1 MKTGDVK
8 MASTLLMLMGEE
20 TASSILKHLN
30 ESEIEE
36 ITKQISAAEAITP
49 QETEKSAEELYRL
62 IFANPQVPESGSDY
76 AKRVV
81 MRALEPGPAKRIID
95 RLSSSQLGS
104 NAFQAVDRMNPKQLS
119 QYLQNEHPQ
128 TIAVIM
134 AHITPTSAA
143 ALLKCL
149 PEEIQADVAV
159 RMAHLQPV
167 SPEVVRGIFSV
178 IEEKLKPTAS
188 TTPVAAAHGGARAVA
203 ELFNRLG
210 RKASRDVLE
219 RIGSATPEVADSI
232 KQLMF
237 IFEDIAMLE
246 DSAIREILQRVDKK
260 TISQAL
266 KGATDELQQR
276 FFKNMSQRAV
286 EMMNEE
292 MEVMGPVKAKDIQA
306 AQQKVVETVRK
317 LEEEGVVKLGDGDD
331 DES

>member
-1 MKTGDVK
+1 MNTDATK

-20 TASSILKHLN
+20 AASNILKHLN

-36 ITKQISAAEAITP
+36 ITKQISTAESTTP

-62 IFANPQVPESGSDY
+62 GFLNQQISEFGSDY

-81 MRALEPGPAKRIID
+81 MRALDPGPAKRIID
-95 RLSSSQLGS
+95 RLSSSQSGS
-104 NAFQAVDRMNPKQLS
+104 HALQAVDRMNPKQLA

-128 TIAVIM
+128 TIAVVM
-134 AHITPTSAA
+134 AHVTPTSAA
-143 ALLKCL
+143 SLLRAL
-149 PEEIQADVAV
+149 PEEIQADVAI
-159 RMAHLQPV
+159 RMAHLGPV
-167 SPEVVRGIFSV
+167 GPEVVRCISSV
-178 IEEKLKPTAS
+178 LEEKLKP
-188 TTPVAAAHGGARAVA
+188 AAASSAAAPAQGGKRAVA

-210 RKASRDVLE
+210 RKASNGVLE
-219 RIGSATPEVADSI
+219 RISSATPEVAESI

-246 DSAIREILQRVDKK
+246 DAAIREILQRLDKK
-260 TISQAL
+260 VIAQAL
-266 KGATDELQQR
+266 KGATDGLQQR
-276 FFKNMSQRAV
+276 FFRNMSQRAV

-292 MEVMGPVKAKDIQA
+292 IEVMGALKAKDIQT

-317 LEEEGVVKLGDGDD
+317 LEEEGIIKLNDGDN

>member
-1 MKTGDVK
+1 MKTGDIK

-36 ITKQISAAEAITP
+36 ITRQISTADPVTS

-62 IFANPQVPESGSDY
+62 IFTNPTVPEAGSDY

-95 RLSSSQLGS
+95 RLSSSHLGS
-104 NAFQAVDRMNPKQLS
+104 DAFHAVERMDAKQLS

-128 TIAVIM
+128 TIAVVM
-134 AHITPTSAA
+134 AHVTPTTAA
-143 ALLKCL
+143 SLLRAL
-149 PEEIQADVAV
+149 PEEIQADISV
-159 RMAHLQPV
+159 RMTHLETV
-167 SPEVVRGIFSV
+167 SPDVVRCISGVLEERIKPSV
-178 IEEKLKPTAS
+178 TPAAGPT
-188 TTPVAAAHGGARAVA
+188 HGGARAVA
-203 ELFNRLG
+203 ELFNRMG
-210 RKASRDVLE
+210 RKTSREVLE
-219 RIGSATPEVADSI
+219 RINTATPEVADSI

-246 DSAIREILQRVDKK
+246 DTAIREILQRVDKK

-266 KGATDELQQR
+266 KGASDGLQKQ
-276 FFKNMSQRAV
+276 FFRNMSQRAV
-286 EMMNEE
+286 VMMNEE
-292 MEVMGPVKAKDIQA
+292 MEVMGPVKAKDIKA
-306 AQQKVVETVRK
+306 AQQKVIEVVRK
-317 LEEEGVVKLGDGDD
+317 LEDEGTVNLGGGDE